1 MSFARVNCCR
11 ALLAVVL
18 TAGSAAAQGLYYET
32 TLVGGPF
39 GKGSEVVTQTFLMPR
54 MMKQVSSQDQD
65 FMIFRLDK
73 EKIISVD
80 TKAKTYWEQSFAEL
94 EQAVKAASGRMEKEM
109 AEMQKYL
116 KDLPEEQRKMVEGMS
131 GTSIDKLGDVKV
143 TKTAETK
150 TISGFAC
157 TKFVAKEGE
166 RVLMTVWATRDV
178 KGFDALRKDYEAV
191 SRRITAMNPTFA
203 KGLVDAM
210 LKIEGFPI
218 RTEWG
223 EMTSTVTKLE
233 QRVTAESAFTVP
245 AGYTKVERPD
255 RDPRKGGEE
264 RDQEIEE
271 EPGRDVEEQQEPQG
285 GE

>member
-1 MSFARVNCCR
+1 MPDIRTSCGR
-11 ALLAVVL
+11 ALLAVLL
-18 TAGSAAAQGLYYET
+18 TAGTAAAQGLYYET

-54 MMKQVSSQDQD
+54 MMKHMESQDQD

-80 TKAKTYWEQSFAEL
+80 PKAKTYWEQTFAEL
-94 EQAVKAASGRMEKEM
+94 EQAAKAASARMEKQM

-116 KDLPEEQRKMVEGMS
+116 KDLPEEQRKMMEGMS
-131 GTSIDKLGDVKV
+131 GTTLDKLGDVKV
-143 TKTAETK
+143 AKTGETK

-157 TKFVAKEGE
+157 TKFVAREGE

-178 KGFDALRKDYEAV
+178 KGFDALRKDYEAM
-191 SRRITAMNPTFA
+191 SRRMTAMNASFV
-203 KGLVDAM
+203 KGLADAM
-210 LKIEGFPI
+210 SKIEGFPV

-223 EMTSTVTKLE
+223 EITSTVTKLE
-233 QRVTAESAFTVP
+233 QRSTPESAFTVP
-245 AGYTKVERPD
+245 AGYTKVQPPK
-255 RDPRKGGEE
+255 RDLPEG
-264 RDQEIEE
+264 EE
-271 EPGRDVEEQQEPQG
+271 EPGQEGEEQPEPQG

>member
-1 MSFARVNCCR
+1 MSFARVKCCL
-11 ALLAVVL
+11 ALLAL
-18 TAGSAAAQGLYYET
+18 LLMAGRAAAQGLYYET

-39 GKGSEVVTQTFLMPR
+39 GKGSEAVTKTFLMPR
-54 MMKQVSSQDQD
+54 MMKVMNSQDED

-73 EKIISVD
+73 EKMISVD
-80 TKAKTYWEQSFAEL
+80 TKAKTYWEQTFAEL
-94 EQAVKAASGRMEKEM
+94 EQAAKAASGRMEKQM

-131 GTSIDKLGDVKV
+131 GTSMSKLGDVKV
-143 TKTAETK
+143 TKSPETK
-150 TISGFAC
+150 TIGGFAC

-166 RVLMTVWATRDV
+166 KVLMTIWATRDV
-178 KGFDALRKDYEAV
+178 KGFEAMRKDYESVTRRMTAV
-191 SRRITAMNPTFA
+191 NSTFT

-233 QRVTAESAFTVP
+233 QRSTPESAFTVP
-245 AGYTKVERPD
+245 AGYTKVEPPAGDLPD
-255 RDPRKGGEE
+255 GKGEPE
-264 RDQEIEE
+264 QEKEE
-271 EPGRDVEEQQEPQG
+271 EPEQEG